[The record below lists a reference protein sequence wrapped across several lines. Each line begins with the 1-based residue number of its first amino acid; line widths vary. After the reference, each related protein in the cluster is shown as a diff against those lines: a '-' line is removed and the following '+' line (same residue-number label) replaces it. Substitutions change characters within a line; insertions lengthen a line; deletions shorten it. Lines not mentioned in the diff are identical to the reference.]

1 MNSCHRRALEPL
13 VERCSVMSTADAVQE
28 LQDHWEL
35 PGNDTHRYLLLG
47 FYVVPRGGSN
57 CCGLP
62 IFTCAPPPLSG
73 ALCRAARRAHCP
85 THQQTRGFVVLIGAL
100 HSE

>member
-35 PGNDTHRYLLLG
+35 PGNDTHRYSLLG
-47 FYVVPRGGSN
+47 FYVVPRGGSGVGATAVV
-57 CCGLP
+57 CPYSL
-62 IFTCAPPPLSG
+62 APPPRSVERCAELHG
-73 ALCRAARRAHCP
+73 AHTAPLTSRP
-85 THQQTRGFVVLIGAL
+85 GDSWF
-100 HSE
+100 